1 MVTKYQNPFPLPPS
15 IIRERTYSQKLLKMP
30 ISIMKS
36 VSEEVANCLQM
47 ILEAKHCN
55 YRAIQYRESDRVYVG
70 GTKYN
75 RQN

>member
-1 MVTKYQNPFPLPPS
+1 
-15 IIRERTYSQKLLKMP
+15 
-30 ISIMKS
+30 MKS

-47 ILEAKHCN
+47 ILEAKHGN